1 MNPGV
6 ILGAAIVGAGAG
18 YLYERH
24 KCHKR
29 CTCATRTAGTQY
41 APTGLIAYTPTV
53 AAVPPVAAAAAAAA
67 AAPAFRW

>member
-29 CTCATRTAGTQY
+29 CTCATRTAAQY
-41 APTGLIAYTPTV
+41 APTGLIAYTPPV
-53 AAVPPVAAAAAAAA
+53 AVPPVAAVAAAA
-67 AAPAFRW
+67 AAPAYRW